1 MVGRDIQRAETIMS
15 NDDHPVAWDQLE
27 LDELHELL
35 AGEIPALSPE
45 QTAEIAELL
54 RAAGGIDEAL
64 DLLERL
70 TSEPATTQRSAA

>member
-1 MVGRDIQRAETIMS
+1 MS
-15 NDDHPVAWDQLE
+15 NDDHPIAWDQME

-64 DLLERL
+64 DLLEQL
-70 TSEPATTQRSAA
+70 KLEQLKPEQLKPEPATAQRSAA

>member
-1 MVGRDIQRAETIMS
+1 MTP
-15 NDDHPVAWDQLE
+15 DDDPVAWDDLA

-35 AGEIPALSPE
+35 AGELPELSPE

-64 DLLERL
+64 DVLQQF
-70 TSEPATTQRSAA
+70 S

>member
-1 MVGRDIQRAETIMS
+1 MQQAENTMS

-35 AGEIPALSPE
+35 AGELPALSPE

-64 DLLERL
+64 DVLERL
-70 TSEPATTQRSAA
+70 TPAS